1 MTTSLPQ
8 WNLNFQLTFSSYHVW
23 CIAVLSILIHLV
35 HFQQNGGDEFDFHD
49 IFADYFEDFNADQM
63 SNAFAAQQHAQ
74 QVVAQQQQQL
84 TNLPTG
90 QGIQTAWHGGN
101 LPSLNNAANGTNG
114 GGGGA
119 EPSAKRTRV
128 DENKLMPGGG
138 GGGGGEATMQQQQQQ
153 SQQQQVAQQQ
163 QQQQPQ
169 QTYNVSSGVGAL
181 SNRLGFTMQNTVQQQ
196 VQQQQQ
202 RQQAVQQQQQQQAMQ
217 QVLHQ
222 QAMLNSSNMNSNNI
236 KLPVGTGI
244 NFGAMGNIMS
254 NNASAT
260 VGTAAAHGAV
270 MGQSY
275 HQLAAGVGG
284 AGGNAVTVAASGGSG
299 GILPN
304 MQLRTNLGI
313 TMPGIG
319 VDKKSIEEQMSAER
333 RQRNRE
339 HAKRSRVR
347 KKFMVESLQIQV
359 RGLQDENSTLRML
372 VQKHIPRDAMKIID
386 ECCSKSVLFGLE
398 GQEGGALGGAAPMKE
413 GEQGKEVALLKSDF
427 SLIESLTSGQQNFVL
442 SDPRLPDNPIVFAS
456 PGFYELTGYTR
467 EEVLGRNCRFLQ
479 GDGTDP
485 KAVDMIRSA
494 IRSGSDATACLLNY
508 KADGS
513 PFWNQLFVG
522 ALRDADDCIVN
533 YVSIRS
539 FLLSSTPVTL
549 TAPLTS
555 FSSFFSSQVGV
566 QTMVEPNAG
575 ADALEDRVN
584 AAHPIME
591 QKEEEE

>member
-1 MTTSLPQ
+1 MTVCRSPVS
-8 WNLNFQLTFSSYHVW
+8 NLNLPLTCSFILPCAHYNTL
-23 CIAVLSILIHLV
+23 LSIIVSFIL
-35 HFQQNGGDEFDFHD
+35 QQNGDEFDFHE

-63 SNAFAAQQHAQ
+63 SNAFATQQHVQ
-74 QVVAQQQQQL
+74 QVVAQQQQQQQQQPPL
-84 TNLPTG
+84 TLPTG
-90 QGIQTAWHGGN
+90 QGIQTAWHLGN
-101 LPSLNNAANGTNG
+101 LPAMNNAANNG
-114 GGGGA
+114 A
-119 EPSAKRTRV
+119 IS
-128 DENKLMPGGG
+128 
-138 GGGGGEATMQQQQQQ
+138 GGGEKPTAKRARHDENLFLPGEGAPTQQQQ
-153 SQQQQVAQQQ
+153 SHQQQI

-169 QTYNVSSGVGAL
+169 QTYNISSGVGAL
-181 SNRLGFTMQNTVQQQ
+181 SNRLGFTMPNTVQQ

-202 RQQAVQQQQQQQAMQ
+202 RQQQQQQAVQQQQQQQAMQ

-222 QAMLNSSNMNSNNI
+222 QAMLSSSNI

-244 NFGAMGNIMS
+244 NFGAIGNIMPS
-254 NNASAT
+254 NASNGVA
-260 VGTAAAHGAV
+260 AAAHQNSTV

-275 HQLAAGVGG
+275 HQGVGG
-284 AGGNAVTVAASGGSG
+284 AGGTSVAAGGG

-313 TMPGIG
+313 SMPGIG
-319 VDKKSIEEQMSAER
+319 VDKKAIEEQMSAER

-347 KKFMVESLQIQV
+347 KKFMLESLQSQV
-359 RGLQDENSTLRML
+359 RGLQNENSTLRML

-386 ECCSKSVLFGLE
+386 ECCSKSVLFGFE
-398 GQEGGALGGAAPMKE
+398 GQEDGAGG

-485 KAVDMIRSA
+485 KAVDVIRTA
-494 IRSGSDATACLLNY
+494 IKTGSDATACLLNY

-513 PFWNQLFVG
+513 PFWNQLFVA

-539 FLLSSTPVTL
+539 CLCHFLVT
-549 TAPLTS
+549 
-555 FSSFFSSQVGV
+555 
-566 QTMVEPNAG
+566 
-575 ADALEDRVN
+575 
-584 AAHPIME
+584 
-591 QKEEEE
+591 

>member
-1 MTTSLPQ
+1 MNNNMGMKMPMFASANQ
-8 WNLNFQLTFSSYHVW
+8 Q
-23 CIAVLSILIHLV
+23 
-35 HFQQNGGDEFDFHD
+35 QQNGDEFDFHD

-63 SNAFAAQQHAQ
+63 SNAFAAQQHVQ
-74 QVVAQQQQQL
+74 QVVAQQQHQQQQQAVQQQQQQQL
-84 TNLPTG
+84 NLPTG
-90 QGIQTAWHGGN
+90 QGIQTAWHLGN
-101 LPSLNNAANGTNG
+101 LPSMNTAANGTTAG
-114 GGGGA
+114 GSE
-119 EPSAKRTRV
+119 EPSAKRTRH
-128 DENKLMPGGG
+128 DENLLLPGGVG
-138 GGGGGEATMQQQQQQ
+138 SGATMQQQQQQ
-153 SQQQQVAQQQ
+153 SQQQQVVQQ

-169 QTYNVSSGVGAL
+169 QTYSVPSGVGAL
-181 SNRLGFTMQNTVQQQ
+181 SNRLGFTMSNTVQQQ

-202 RQQAVQQQQQQQAMQ
+202 RQQAVHQQQQQQAMQ
-217 QVLHQ
+217 QALQQ
-222 QAMLNSSNMNSNNI
+222 QATMLSTNMNSNI

-244 NFGAMGNIMS
+244 NFGTTVGNIMS
-254 NNASAT
+254 NNAQT
-260 VGTAAAHGAV
+260 GVAARTHQNGAV
-270 MGQSY
+270 IGQSY
-275 HQLAAGVGG
+275 HQLTSGVGG
-284 AGGNAVTVAASGGSG
+284 GAVATSASGG

-304 MQLRTNLGI
+304 MQLRTNLGVA
-313 TMPGIG
+313 MPGIG

-347 KKFMVESLQIQV
+347 KKFMLESLQTQV

-372 VQKHIPRDAMKIID
+372 VQKHIPLDAMKVID
-386 ECCSKSVLFGLE
+386 ECCSKSVLFGAE
-398 GQEGGALGGAAPMKE
+398 GRGGGALGGAVPPSAAESEK
-413 GEQGKEVALLKSDF
+413 GKEVALLKSDF

-479 GDGTDP
+479 GEGTDP
-485 KAVDMIRSA
+485 KAMDVIRTA
-494 IRSGSDATACLLNY
+494 IKSGSDATACLLNY

-533 YVSIRS
+533 YV
-539 FLLSSTPVTL
+539 
-549 TAPLTS
+549 
-555 FSSFFSSQVGV
+555 GV

-591 QKEEEE
+591 QKEEE